1 MQTQL
6 LLNIDNQTV
15 ELANYYA
22 KEKGLSI
29 NELFEYYIRLIVLN
43 EQLYKLRTIDVNSIF
58 LRYGQNFGLKKTD
71 WNELDR
77 HLMPIRHGL
86 PVDYKFDRELA
97 NER

>member
-29 NELFEYYIRLIVLN
+29 NELFENCIRLIVLN
-43 EQLYKLRTIDVNSIF
+43 EQLYKMRTIDISSIF
-58 LRYGQNFGLKKTD
+58 PKYEQNFGLKKTN
-71 WNELDR
+71 WKELDKN
-77 HLMPIRHGL
+77 LMSIRHGL

>member
-1 MQTQL
+1 MQIQFT
-6 LLNIDNQTV
+6 LNVDNQTI
-15 ELANYYA
+15 ELANTYA

-43 EQLYKLRTIDVNSIF
+43 EQLYKMKTIDINSIF
-58 LRYGQNFGLKKTD
+58 PKYEQNFGLKKTN
-71 WNELDR
+71 WKELDK
-77 HLMPIRHGL
+77 HLIQIRHGL

>member
-15 ELANYYA
+15 ELANNYA

-29 NELFEYYIRLIVLN
+29 SELFEYYIRLIVLN
-43 EQLYKLRTIDVNSIF
+43 EQLYKLRTIDMSSIF
-58 LRYGQNFGLKKTD
+58 PKYEQNFGLKKTD
-71 WNELDR
+71 WKELDK